1 MAFDKELVAA
11 KLRRWEKYLR
21 EYRLPEWDRLPDLGL
36 YMEQVTVLMR
46 QYLDYLPPELKE
58 EQFITASTINNYVR
72 MKIMPEPRRKR
83 YYRIHLAY
91 LIVILTLKQSLSIS
105 VVSKIIPMNIPEA
118 EVREI
123 YDDFVMRHRSLCRL
137 CTEQVKQLA
146 ADVFDLN
153 RKDDAAVKHLVVE
166 SAIYSHLYKLLTE
179 KIVALSIE
187 PKPEP
192 VPEADTSPEP
202 LTAAVQEENKV
213 ENLAE

>member
-1 MAFDKELVAA
+1 MDQVISLVARF
-11 KLRRWEKYLR
+11 L
-21 EYRLPEWDRLPDLGL
+21 DLFPHTPGSDPI
-36 YMEQVTVLMR
+36 VT
-46 QYLDYLPPELKE
+46 P
-58 EQFITASTINNYVR
+58 STINNYVR
-72 MKIMPEPRRKR
+72 MKIMPAPVKKK
-83 YYRIHLAY
+83 YTRIHLAY
-91 LIVILTLKQSLSIS
+91 LIMICTFKQSLSIS

-137 CTEQVKQLA
+137 CTEQIKQLA

-187 PKPEP
+187 PKPEL